1 MPRKTTK
8 KTKHKITPDFILQL
22 YKEAKNM
29 EPAER
34 KKVIAKIKDIVKYM
48 NKEITIDLNDIK
60 N

>member
-34 KKVIAKIKDIVKYM
+34 KKAIAKIKDIVKYM
-48 NKEITIDLNDIK
+48 NREITVNIHGD
-60 N
+60 